1 LARTPLLAS
10 DPAQVGRYRLTARL
24 GAGGMGV
31 VYLGTAEDGT
41 PVAVKLLRPELA
53 DDQEFRTRF
62 NREVSALTR
71 VMGVCTVRVIEADTE
86 SRQPFL
92 VTEYADGPT
101 LSEYVAA
108 FGALSGDMLF
118 GLATGLAEALTAI
131 HGVGIVHRDLKPSNV
146 LLTRSGPKVIDFG
159 IAHTFEATS
168 LTVAGMTVG
177 SAGFMAPEQVMG
189 HAGTAAD
196 IFCWALTIAYA
207 ASGRSPFGAGAPD
220 AIMFRILN
228 TQPDISAVPERIR
241 PQVAAALAKDPHNR
255 PSARDL
261 LTKLTD
267 TTSPNRS
274 ANATVTIL
282 SETWR
287 PPSRQSQGQGAAWW
301 QAKPGQGASAPQP
314 QPQQRPQQQQPQQQ
328 WPQQPQPQQ
337 PSWQQ
342 AATGGQQPPQGTQG
356 QQPPQ
361 GTQGQQLHPSY
372 HQATLGPEEA
382 AQALRQAQQLQAQQ
396 AAARQPSQQWSQS
409 QLPARQ
415 PARRRV
421 GMITAAV
428 ILAFVLAA
436 AGTLIGLELS
446 GQFNH
451 KPTTGSSGTPTASAT
466 GTATGG
472 QAAAL
477 PVLVVGSYSG
487 TKPTMIAYSGDAT
500 NVVTGIS
507 WGTWSASG
515 ATGEGTSDIDS
526 CNPSCAQAS
535 PDYVITKI
543 TLSSPA
549 NGQFTKMTETRN
561 GSTTTYTYPSDW
573 AQSAS

>member
-1 LARTPLLAS
+1 MLHAAVQASTIDGGEDTLARTPLVHS
-10 DPAQVGRYRLTARL
+10 DPAQVGRYRLSAQL

-31 VYLGTAEDGT
+31 VYLGVAEDGT

-53 DDQEFRTRF
+53 DDPEFRTRF
-62 NREVSALTR
+62 TREVSNLDR

-101 LSEYVAA
+101 LSEYVAT
-108 FGALSGDMLF
+108 FGPLPEDMLL

-131 HGVGIVHRDLKPSNV
+131 HGIGIVHRDLKPSNV

-168 LTVAGMTVG
+168 LTMAGMTVG
-177 SAGFMAPEQVMG
+177 SPGFMAPEQGMG
-189 HAGTAAD
+189 CAGTAAD
-196 IFCWALTIAYA
+196 ILCWAPSTADA

-228 TQPDISAVPERIR
+228 TEPDISAVPERIR
-241 PQVAAALAKDPHNR
+241 PQVVSALAKDPHNR

-261 LTKLTD
+261 LAKLTD
-267 TTSPNRS
+267 TTSPNRGI
-274 ANATVTIL
+274 NATQTIL

-287 PPSRQSQGQGAAWW
+287 PPRPSQGQGGASAGAAWW
-301 QAKPGQGASAPQP
+301 QAKPGQGASAQQQQP
-314 QPQQRPQQQQPQQQ
+314 QSQQRPQQPQT
-328 WPQQPQPQQ
+328 

-342 AATGGQQPPQGTQG
+342 AATAGQQPPQSTQG
-356 QQPPQ
+356 QQQ
-361 GTQGQQLHPSY
+361 HPSY

-396 AAARQPSQQWSQS
+396 AAARQYSPPA
-409 QLPARQ
+409 QLPARP

-421 GMITAAV
+421 GIITAAV

-446 GQFNH
+446 GTFKHTSTNG
-451 KPTTGSSGTPTASAT
+451 TGGTPTASASAT

-477 PVLVVGSYSG
+477 PVFVVGSHSG
-487 TKPTMIAYSGDAT
+487 VKPTTIAYSGDAT

-507 WGTWSASG
+507 WGSWTASG
-515 ATGEGTSDIDS
+515 ATGE
-526 CNPSCAQAS
+526 
-535 PDYVITKI
+535 
-543 TLSSPA
+543 
-549 NGQFTKMTETRN
+549 
-561 GSTTTYTYPSDW
+561 
-573 AQSAS
+573 

>member
-1 LARTPLLAS
+1 MDKHGS
-10 DPAQVGRYRLTARL
+10 VG
-24 GAGGMGV
+24 
-31 VYLGTAEDGT
+31 
-41 PVAVKLLRPELA
+41 PE
-53 DDQEFRTRF
+53 
-62 NREVSALTR
+62 
-71 VMGVCTVRVIEADTE
+71 M
-86 SRQPFL
+86 P
-92 VTEYADGPT
+92 
-101 LSEYVAA
+101 
-108 FGALSGDMLF
+108 F
-118 GLATGLAEALTAI
+118 GLATGLAEALTVI
-131 HGVGIVHRDLKPSNV
+131 HAAGIMHRDLKPSNV

-168 LTVAGMTVG
+168 LTMAGMTVG

-196 IFCWALTIAYA
+196 IFCWALSIAYA

-228 TQPDISAVPERIR
+228 AEPDISAVPERIR
-241 PQVAAALAKDPHNR
+241 PQVVSALAKDPHNR

-261 LTKLTD
+261 LAKLTD
-267 TTSPNRS
+267 TTSPNRGI
-274 ANATVTIL
+274 NATQTIL

-287 PPSRQSQGQGAAWW
+287 PPRPSPGQGGASAGAAWW
-301 QAKPGQGASAPQP
+301 QAKPGQGASAQQQQP
-314 QPQQRPQQQQPQQQ
+314 QSQQRPQQPQT
-328 WPQQPQPQQ
+328 

-342 AATGGQQPPQGTQG
+342 AATAGQQPPQSTQG
-356 QQPPQ
+356 QQQ
-361 GTQGQQLHPSY
+361 HPSY

-396 AAARQPSQQWSQS
+396 AAARQSAQQYSPPA
-409 QLPARQ
+409 QLPARP

-421 GMITAAV
+421 GIITAAV

-446 GQFNH
+446 GQFKHNS
-451 KPTTGSSGTPTASAT
+451 TNGTGGTPTASASAT

-477 PVLVVGSYSG
+477 PVFVVGSYSG
-487 TKPTMIAYSGDAT
+487 MKPTMIAYSGDAT

-507 WGTWSASG
+507 WGSWTASG

-526 CNPSCAQAS
+526 CNPNCAQAS

-543 TLSSPA
+543 TLSDPA

-561 GSTTTYTYPSDW
+561 GSTTSFTYPSDW
-573 AQSAS
+573 AQNAS